1 MKDKIPNTLFTECFC
16 FIIIVFP
23 FVDSQDFDTSVIS
36 ASYPDEGYKIQSLD
50 WFVGKFGN
58 VHHKIFLAL
67 QGKSVK
73 LCLKSFVQRDVIY
86 DDIVFMINKNYFAS
100 LALPLII

>member
-1 MKDKIPNTLFTECFC
+1 MLTAKILTRPG
-16 FIIIVFP
+16 
-23 FVDSQDFDTSVIS
+23 IS
-36 ASYPDEGYKIQSLD
+36 ASYPDEGYEIQSVD

-67 QGKSVK
+67 QVKSMK

-86 DDIVFMINKNYFAS
+86 DDIVFMINKSYFAF
-100 LALPLII
+100 LASPLMIGIRKMLSKAHLE

>member
-1 MKDKIPNTLFTECFC
+1 MLTAKILTRPG
-16 FIIIVFP
+16 
-23 FVDSQDFDTSVIS
+23 IS
-36 ASYPDEGYKIQSLD
+36 ASYPDEGYEIQSVD

-67 QGKSVK
+67 QVKSVK

-86 DDIVFMINKNYFAS
+86 DDIVFMINKNYFAF
-100 LALPLII
+100 LALPLMIGIRKMLSKAHLE

>member
-1 MKDKIPNTLFTECFC
+1 MLTAKILTRPG
-16 FIIIVFP
+16 
-23 FVDSQDFDTSVIS
+23 IS
-36 ASYPDEGYKIQSLD
+36 ASYPDEGYKIQSVD

-67 QGKSVK
+67 QVKSMK

-86 DDIVFMINKNYFAS
+86 DDIVFMIIKNYFAVFG
-100 LALPLII
+100 LQLILGIRKMLSKAHLE